1 MRRNGGK
8 RVAEA
13 TIQTIEIDAPP
24 QECFDVA
31 ADLAA
36 YPEWAVEVRRVEIH
50 ERDTDGRPAR
60 VTLTV
65 DAMIRQVSTTFRYV
79 YDPPRSM
86 SWAAEPGP
94 DIEELEGSYE
104 FNPVD
109 GGTSVVYALR
119 VVPAFDIPGFLRRQA
134 EKQLVGTALRGLR
147 RRVEEQARRAV
158 ASWEGGVKPFY
169 GPSTDDIVPV
179 QRKTGRCSPPF

>member
-1 MRRNGGK
+1 M
-8 RVAEA
+8 AEA
-13 TIQTIEIDAPP
+13 TIHTIEIDAPP
-24 QECFDVA
+24 RECFEVA
-31 ADLAA
+31 ADLEA

-50 ERDTDGRPAR
+50 ERDTDGKPTR

-65 DAMIRQVSTTFRYV
+65 DAMIKQVTTTFRYV

-86 SWAAEPGP
+86 SWTAEPGL

-109 GGTSVVYALR
+109 RGTSVVYALR

-147 RRVEEQARRAV
+147 KRVEGQARRVGA
-158 ASWEGGVKPFY
+158 
-169 GPSTDDIVPV
+169 
-179 QRKTGRCSPPF
+179 R